1 MSEPDYVVDAMK
13 KLNDDDLSVVSQNVI
28 WLGYAGDPK
37 PREILVNYLD
47 HASADVRRWTI
58 RTLAQ
63 IGDEDTLRSI
73 ESCQNDTDEMVRKT
87 VDWTVKHFPAY
98 TSTTPDDCTF
108 EDLELMVQTLESG
121 TDDQKILATFAMSV
135 LDWPHIELAFPHV
148 LKALDAEN
156 PDVRKNA
163 LQALNERS
171 MITDSKSYFFAVK
184 SCLLDDDASVRSE
197 AASHMAGFLQ
207 GIQGDYHEDAEEI
220 IKPIILQSD
229 ENLIKNVG
237 WAFHES
243 GGDLELIRNA
253 MTMLHD
259 IMITNVELS

>member
-13 KLNDDDLSVVSQNVI
+13 KLNDDDLSIVSQNVI

-73 ESCQNDTDEMVRKT
+73 ESCQNDANEMVRKT

-121 TDDQKILATFAMSV
+121 TDDQKILAIFAMAV

-148 LKALDAEN
+148 LKALDDQN

-163 LQALNERS
+163 LEALNESS
-171 MITDSKSYFFAVK
+171 MITDSNSYFFAVK
-184 SCLLDDDASVRSE
+184 GCLLDDDASVRSE
-197 AASHMAGFLQ
+197 AASHMGVFLQ
-207 GIQGDYHEDAEEI
+207 RNSLHQEAIGGI
-220 IKPIILQSD
+220 IKPEILQTD
-229 ENLIKNVG
+229 ENIIKNVG
-237 WAFHES
+237 LAFIES
-243 GGDLELIRNA
+243 GGDLELIREA

-259 IMITNVELS
+259 IMITNDE